1 MTRIFLT
8 AIGLFLGPALNFAN
22 AAEETSFRA
31 GAAVVDITPQPGVSM
46 NGSISKPGPV
56 LGVNDRLHARALVL
70 DDGTTRLAMVVVDA
84 CMVGE
89 DVFTAAKAIVEKESG
104 LRADRMLMAAT
115 HSHAVVRL
123 IHVGTGKLDD
133 AYHQE
138 VSRKIAR
145 AVLQAEKNLAP
156 ARIGYASFDK
166 PEFLACR
173 RFLCEPGSVGPNPFG
188 ETGETIQSV
197 AMRSSQVIQ
206 PAGPVDPEFSILSVQ
221 HADGTPL
228 AVLGNYSVH
237 YCGGYRKGIVSAD
250 YFGHYAAALEE
261 QLDGADNSHP
271 AFVGMMSNGT
281 SGDTGGLKNITGE
294 KYPPYARMKEAGG
307 MLAGETLEEMK
318 SIEYRD
324 EITLAMVQSELELG
338 VRKPDAERLEWA
350 RAVLGNPEKEYPHRW
365 SKIYAEHALRL
376 AEYPETVS
384 ITLQAIC
391 IGDIAITA
399 MPCEVFAESGLR
411 IKAESPFEKTFSM
424 ELANGYGGYLP
435 TPEQHELGGYET
447 WEARSSF
454 LEVGAEPKIVAEVLR
469 LLGEVKKDSD
479 DPAHPHR
486 P

>member
-1 MTRIFLT
+1 MTRFLIIS
-8 AIGLFLGPALNFAN
+8 IGLLLGVGQASDSAT
-22 AAEETSFRA
+22 AAEDAALRA
-31 GAAVVDITPQPGVSM
+31 GAAAIDITPRPGVSM
-46 NGSISKPGPV
+46 DGSISKPGPV

-70 DDGTTRLAMVVVDA
+70 DDGATRLAIVVVDA

-89 DVFTAAKAIVEKESG
+89 DVFNAAKAIVEKESG
-104 LRADRMLMAAT
+104 LPQNRMLMAAT

-123 IHVGTGKLDD
+123 IHIGTGKLDD
-133 AYHQE
+133 AYHKE
-138 VSRKIAR
+138 ASRKIAQ

-156 ARIGYASFDK
+156 AQIGYASFNK

-188 ETGETIQSV
+188 ETGETIKSV
-197 AMRSSQVIQ
+197 AMRSRHVIK

-261 QLDGADNSHP
+261 QLDSEGDSHP
-271 AFVGMMSNGT
+271 PFVGIMSNGT
-281 SGDTGGLKNITGE
+281 SGNTGGLRNITGK
-294 KYPPYARMKEAGG
+294 KYPPYGWMEEAGG
-307 MLAGETLEEMK
+307 MLAEQTLEEME
-318 SIEYRD
+318 SIEYQD

-338 VRKPDAERLEWA
+338 VRKPDEERLAWA
-350 RAVLGNPEKEYPHRW
+350 RALLKKPKEKYPHRW
-365 SKIYAEHALRL
+365 SKIYAGHALRL

-384 ITLQAIC
+384 ITLQAIR
-391 IGDIAITA
+391 IGDIAIAA

-411 IKAESPFEKTFSM
+411 IKANSPFEKTFSM

-469 LLGEVKKDSD
+469 LLGKVKSEDGE
-479 DPAHPHR
+479 
-486 P
+486 